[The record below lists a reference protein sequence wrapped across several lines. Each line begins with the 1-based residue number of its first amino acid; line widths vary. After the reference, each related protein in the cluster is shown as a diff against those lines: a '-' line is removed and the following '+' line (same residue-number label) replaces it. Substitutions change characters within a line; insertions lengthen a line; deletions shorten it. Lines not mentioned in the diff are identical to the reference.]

1 MTIADTM
8 LMDKSKQHLP
18 NAALGQI
25 RHLCSCFLLHPR
37 GFFCLSLLSFFKK
50 PKLKE
55 VKLIIA
61 EGCMQILLLSGR
73 HDGALGT
80 GVILRQELDHGQLE
94 DQGLS
99 RHCRQAQAE
108 HMPFDAKL
116 LLLLHRKGP
125 LHLWPPQDGP
135 E

>member
-8 LMDKSKQHLP
+8 LMEKSKQHLP

-25 RHLCSCFLLHPR
+25 RLSVPASFFTQ
-37 GFFCLSLLSFFKK
+37 GAFFCLSLLSFFKK

-116 LLLLHRKGP
+116 LLLHRKEP